1 MRTFVPRWL
10 VLTVG
15 ALPLLMACSEPEPP
29 KPETQSSLTLPESQS
44 MLAEQPAT
52 DLLQVFKSP
61 SCGCCEGWI
70 EHLDSAGLSTSAQHP
85 ADLAGVKTEHGIAPQ
100 YRSCHT
106 AVSAD
111 GYVFEGHVP
120 ARYVQAF
127 LAEPPTGAI
136 GLAVP
141 GMPVGSPGME
151 MGDDFMP
158 YQVLLL
164 KHDGDAE
171 VYARVDS
178 AADQ

>member
-1 MRTFVPRWL
+1 MYAMVPKWM

-15 ALPLLMACSEPEPP
+15 ALPLLIACGEPQPP
-29 KPETQSSLTLPESQS
+29 APETQGSAAPLESQS
-44 MLAEQPAT
+44 LLAERPT
-52 DLLQVFKSP
+52 SDLLQVFKSP
-61 SCGCCEGWI
+61 TCGCCEGWI
-70 EHLDSAGLSTSAQHP
+70 EHADQAGFSTEPQHP
-85 ADLAGVKTEHGIAPQ
+85 EDLAGLKAGYGIEPQ
-100 YRSCHT
+100 YQSCHT
-106 AVSAD
+106 AVSAG

-120 ARYVQAF
+120 ARYVEAF
-127 LAEPPTGAI
+127 LAAPPAEAI

-164 KHDGDAE
+164 KQGGGAE
-171 VYARVDS
+171 VYARVDT

>member
-1 MRTFVPRWL
+1 MHKWSTRPWL
-10 VLTVG
+10 MMLG
-15 ALPLLMACSEPEPP
+15 MAPLLVACGEPEPP
-29 KPETQSSLTLPESQS
+29 KPQTGTAGAALDSAAL
-44 MLAEQPAT
+44 LAAPHPTA
-52 DLLQVFKSP
+52 LLQVFKSP

-70 EHLDSAGLSTSAQHP
+70 EHAGDAGLTTQAQHP
-85 ADLAGVKTEHGIAPQ
+85 ADLAGLKTQYGIAAQ

-127 LAEPPTGAI
+127 LAEPPAQAI

-158 YQVLLL
+158 YAVMLL
-164 KHDGDAE
+164 KEGGGAE
-171 VYARVDS
+171 VYAQIDS
-178 AADQ
+178 PADQ